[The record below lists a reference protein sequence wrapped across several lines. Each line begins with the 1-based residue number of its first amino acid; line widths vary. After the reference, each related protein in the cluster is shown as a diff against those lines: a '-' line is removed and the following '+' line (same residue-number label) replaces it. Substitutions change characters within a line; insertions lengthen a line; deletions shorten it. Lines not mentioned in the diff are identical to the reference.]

1 MDKTILITGANRG
14 IGFELTKIFASE
26 KWQVLACCRNP
37 EQAGNLRE
45 LAAMNDDRVSLH
57 ALDVTDVDQ
66 IKQLAGEL
74 QGVPIDILFNN
85 AGVSGPEPKN
95 FGDIDVAGWLETF
108 RINTIAPLKMTE
120 AFVDHVAHSNRR
132 IVAMMGSMLGSMADN
147 SSGGMY
153 VYRSSKAALNMVV
166 SCLAIDLHERGITSV
181 VLHPGWV
188 RTDMGGPQA
197 PLAPQES
204 AAGLYRVLSMLTSGD
219 NGKFLAY
226 DGREIPW

>member
-1 MDKTILITGANRG
+1 MSQPGTG
-14 IGFELTKIFASE
+14 
-26 KWQVLACCRNP
+26 
-37 EQAGNLRE
+37 
-45 LAAMNDDRVSLH
+45 
-57 ALDVTDVDQ
+57 
-66 IKQLAGEL
+66 GE
-74 QGVPIDILFNN
+74 PARTCIDILFNN